1 MFQYDKYP
9 HNHSHSN
16 KHDQT
21 YYTFLHSFK
30 LDNTPYYYVY
40 HIKIDSVAKIRT
52 CTFATKH
59 FCSTSLVEI
68 RKIKFHYYILLIRAV
83 GLRLESHMST
93 IWMTSSVS
101 SK

>member
-52 CTFATKH
+52 YTFATKQ
-59 FCSTSLVEI
+59 FRPTRLVKI
-68 RKIKFHYYILLIRAV
+68 RKILFHYFILLIRAV